1 MNSKNKPLLT
11 ELTSEE
17 KDIILPVL
25 IQAFKERTSDFR
37 HLKSKKIIEWL
48 RTYKE
53 QIGYKGAMNNAR
65 FMKLTNHI
73 RVNGLLPLCASND
86 GYWITKDPAV
96 IREMIQSF
104 ENRVAS
110 QQAAI
115 QGLKNLLTEIEM
127 EGEFGLFEML

>member
-1 MNSKNKPLLT
+1 MNNKPLLT
-11 ELTSEE
+11 ELTQEE

-25 IQAFKERTSDFR
+25 LQAFRERTSDFR
-37 HLKSKKIIEWL
+37 HLKSKQIIDWL
-48 RTYKE
+48 NNNKE
-53 QIGYKGAMNNAR
+53 RIGFKGAMNNSR

-73 RVNGLLPLCASND
+73 RVNGLAPLCASND
-86 GYWITKDPAV
+86 GYWITKDPIQ
-96 IREMIQSF
+96 IREMIESF

-115 QGLKNLLTEIEM
+115 QGLKNLLTEIEL